1 MESNVGLSRAIISR
15 RGRLQGRK
23 KRSNEAPAPPLHG
36 SGRGIQHRLG
46 QRHYPW
52 EGETPVKE
60 NGASKPPQ
68 LEAAM
73 ESNAGLSRAIISWR
87 GREWRNR
94 ISAWVSAPPL
104 ALVTTISWTW
114 SIGTAILWLEPIP
127 SKSPSLLIPPRFY
140 QEEKGGEGG
149 ENQSPFHLEGTTRAG
164 SRRKETEEERRT
176 SEWPSSLSP
185 FRSAYG
191 IFSKNDLTWP
201 EIPHLEPPRVS
212 KPIWSLAFS
221 IQTPR
226 RTKQGVA

>member
-1 MESNVGLSRAIISR
+1 MESNVGLSRA
-15 RGRLQGRK
+15 
-23 KRSNEAPAPPLHG
+23 PLHG
-36 SGRGIQHRLG
+36 SGKGIRHRLG

-60 NGASKPPQ
+60 IGASKPPQ

-127 SKSPSLLIPPRFY
+127 LKSPALLIPPRFY

-185 FRSAYG
+185 FRSVCRIMTKMISHDRG
-191 IFSKNDLTWP
+191 SHTRSP
-201 EIPHLEPPRVS
+201 
-212 KPIWSLAFS
+212 LAFLNQS
-221 IQTPR
+221 EAWHCCYRLQKGRNKGLPKITPWGL
-226 RTKQGVA
+226 TQA